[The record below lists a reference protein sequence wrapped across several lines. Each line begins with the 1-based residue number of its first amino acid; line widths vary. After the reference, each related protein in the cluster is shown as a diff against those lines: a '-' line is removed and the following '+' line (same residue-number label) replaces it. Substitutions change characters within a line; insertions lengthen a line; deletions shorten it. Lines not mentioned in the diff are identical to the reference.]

1 MYYQFYHYNV
11 ETITND
17 AKAANKIKTLNV
29 ILSSKIVK
37 LLSNYLEKVLSLSI
51 KISNLVKK

>member
-1 MYYQFYHYNV
+1 MYYQFYQYNV

-17 AKAANKIKTLNV
+17 STEANKIKTLNV
-29 ILSSKIVK
+29 ILLSKIVK

-51 KISNLVKK
+51 KISNLMKQ

>member
-1 MYYQFYHYNV
+1 MYYQFYQYNV

-17 AKAANKIKTLNV
+17 STEANKIKTLNV
-29 ILSSKIVK
+29 ILLSKIVK

-51 KISNLVKK
+51 KIPNLVKK

>member
-1 MYYQFYHYNV
+1 MYYQFYQYNV

-17 AKAANKIKTLNV
+17 STEANKIKTLNI
-29 ILSSKIVK
+29 ILLSKIVK
-37 LLSNYLEKVLSLSI
+37 LLSNYLEKVLSFSK

>member
-1 MYYQFYHYNV
+1 MFYQFYHYNV

-29 ILSSKIVK
+29 ILSFKIVK
-37 LLSNYLEKVLSLSI
+37 ILSTYSERVLS
-51 KISNLVKK
+51 